1 MIEHTDAVFG
11 AAVVANFVER
21 AIIVAVAAWHPRLQV
36 RRRIDAAGVNH
47 EITCSA
53 CCVPLLSWLQR
64 SGFISGPSRSSS
76 LNTDADRRSFR

>member
-11 AAVVANFVER
+11 AVALANLVDP
-21 AIIVAVAAWHPRLQV
+21 ALIVAVAAWHPRLQV

-53 CCVPLLSWLQR
+53 CCVPLLS
-64 SGFISGPSRSSS
+64 
-76 LNTDADRRSFR
+76 